1 MVYICTMFTF
11 ENSEDFDL
19 KKRLDELLVER
30 GLFQSQSRAKAEIL
44 EGNVIVNGAIARKAG
59 KPVSGDIKVELKRRS
74 PYVSRGA
81 YKLIKALDDFEIDLG
96 GKVCCDLGAS
106 TGGFTQVMLERG
118 AKKVYAVD
126 VGYGQFA
133 WKLRNDPR
141 VILKERTNARFL
153 TSRDFDEKIEFITC
167 DLSFISLRLILP
179 IVKKLLDLNGSSVC
193 LIKPQFE
200 AGRNRTKKGVVKSKE
215 IHVDVLKNTI
225 KFAKEANLYLKGL
238 TYSPIKGP
246 AGNIEFLAYFDFG
259 IEKETDVN
267 SVVDLAWKDLTE
279 G

>member
-1 MVYICTMFTF
+1 M
-11 ENSEDFDL
+11 

-30 GLFQSQSRAKAEIL
+30 GIFQSQSRAKAEVI
-44 EGNVIVNGAIARKAG
+44 EGNVILNGMVARKAG
-59 KPVSGDIKVELKRRS
+59 KPVEQSAKIELKKKS

-81 YKLIKALDDFEIDLG
+81 YKLLRALHDFKIDLV
-96 GKVCCDLGAS
+96 GKICCDLGAS

-153 TSRDFDEKIEFITC
+153 TSEDFGEKVDFITC
-167 DLSFISLRLILP
+167 DLSFISLKLILP
-179 IVKKLLDLNGSSVC
+179 VVKRLLDLNGANIC
-193 LIKPQFE
+193 LVKPQFE
-200 AGRNRTKKGVVKSKE
+200 AGRNRTKKGVVRSKE
-215 IHVDVLKNTI
+215 IHVEVLKNTVR
-225 KFAKEANLYLKGL
+225 FAKDVGLHLKAL

-259 IEKETDVN
+259 TEKETDVN
-267 SVVDLAWKDLTE
+267 TIVDLAWKELTE

>member
-1 MVYICTMFTF
+1 M
-11 ENSEDFDL
+11 

-44 EGNVIVNGAIARKAG
+44 EGNVIVNGTIAKKAG
-59 KPVSGDIKVELKRRS
+59 KPVPNDIEIELKKKS

-81 YKLIKALDDFEIDLG
+81 YKLTKALDEFKIDLSE
-96 GKVCCDLGAS
+96 KICCDLGAS
-106 TGGFTQVMLERG
+106 TGGFTQVMLERN
-118 AKKVYAVD
+118 ARKVYAVD

-133 WKLRNDPR
+133 WKLRNDPK

-153 TSRDFDEKIEFITC
+153 TPDDFGEKIDFITC

-179 IVKKLLDLNGSSVC
+179 VVKKLLDLNGTTVC

-200 AGRNRTKKGVVKSKE
+200 AGRDRIKKGVVKSKE
-215 IHVDVLKNTI
+215 IHVDVLESTI
-225 KFAKEANLYLKGL
+225 KFAREVGLHVKDL

-259 IEKETDVN
+259 IEKEINVN
-267 SVVDLAWKDLTE
+267 TLVDLAWKELME

>member
-1 MVYICTMFTF
+1 MVYICTVFTF
-11 ENSEDFDL
+11 ENVEAFDL
-19 KKRLDELLVER
+19 KKRLDELLVKR

-44 EGNVIVNGAIARKAG
+44 EGNVIVNGVIAKKAG
-59 KPVSGDIKVELKRRS
+59 KPVSDDIKIELKKKS

-81 YKLIKALDDFEIDLG
+81 YKLIKALDNFEIDLD

-106 TGGFTQVMLERG
+106 TGGFTQVMLERD

-153 TSRDFDEKIEFITC
+153 TSEDFDEKIEFITC

-179 IVKKLLDLNGSSVC
+179 VVKTLLDLNGSAVC
-193 LIKPQFE
+193 LVKPQFE

-215 IHVDVLKNTI
+215 IHVDVLKDTI
-225 KFAKEANLYLKGL
+225 KFAKETDLYLKDL

-246 AGNIEFLAYFDFG
+246 AGNIEFLAYFDFE
-259 IEKETDVN
+259 IEKEIDVN
-267 SVVDLAWKDLTE
+267 AVVDLAWKDLME